1 MESRILSKIRRLN
14 WVLSESTTGSLSY
27 NDLSVILKEI
37 IDANVYIADI
47 DGNMLGVSYINAE
60 DSSTVLGEGGT
71 ERLEVIHN
79 QNFLSIEETAAN
91 LRGEEILRFV
101 GEDYEMADKYHC
113 IIPSVCGGQRMGT
126 LIAAR
131 HGEKFDDVDIALCEY
146 GATVVGLEIKRNMNL
161 AAEREKAL
169 RKAVDIAIETLS
181 FSEREA
187 LGKIMQEFSGDQGSL
202 VASKVAAKYSLTNS
216 VIVNALRKLE
226 SAGVLQARSLG
237 VKGTRINITN
247 PYLREKAEALSL

>member
-1 MESRILSKIRRLN
+1 
-14 WVLSESTTGSLSY
+14 
-27 NDLSVILKEI
+27 
-37 IDANVYIADI
+37 
-47 DGNMLGVSYINAE
+47 
-60 DSSTVLGEGGT
+60 
-71 ERLEVIHN
+71 
-79 QNFLSIEETAAN
+79 
-91 LRGEEILRFV
+91 
-101 GEDYEMADKYHC
+101 
-113 IIPSVCGGQRMGT
+113 MGT

-131 HGEKFDDVDIALCEY
+131 HSEKFDDVDIALCEY
-146 GATVVGLEIKRNMNL
+146 GATVVGIEIKRNMNL

-169 RKAVDIAIETLS
+169 RKAVDIAVETLS

-187 LGKIMQEFSGDQGSL
+187 LGKIIREFSGDHGSL

-247 PYLREKAEALSL
+247 PYFREKAENLSI